1 MKSVISHLMPAA
13 GKISRASMKALPTI
27 PNILSTPWAT
37 IVSVKASLEVI
48 VVGLLLH
55 AGSSGLGV
63 EVEKRVHAL

>member
-1 MKSVISHLMPAA
+1 M
-13 GKISRASMKALPTI
+13 
-27 PNILSTPWAT
+27 LSTPWAT

-63 EVEKRVHAL
+63 EVEKRVEHAL